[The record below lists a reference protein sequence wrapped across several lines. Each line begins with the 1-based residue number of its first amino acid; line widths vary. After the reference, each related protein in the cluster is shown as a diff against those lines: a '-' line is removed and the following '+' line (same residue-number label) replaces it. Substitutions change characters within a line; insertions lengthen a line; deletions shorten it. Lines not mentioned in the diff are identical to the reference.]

1 MTRLYGSGSSSP
13 DIVRLKQDDDIPALI
28 RHLSSSHLTVQWHAA
43 EALGTC
49 GEAAVPLLL
58 SALRSPAIPVRLG
71 AAEALGAIRDRAAV
85 SPLLGVVHHDPSLEV
100 RWAAVLALGEIGS
113 PEAVPF
119 LVPVLRDPNRYLR
132 YGAAISLGRLGWQAE
147 NEADTIYLLIARQE
161 WENVRNLGQPHFRHS
176 GTFCAMMTRNPGR
189 RSSPSSGRSVTG
201 VRRLPARKR

>member
-13 DIVRLKQDDDIPALI
+13 DIVRLKQDGDIPALI

-58 SALRSPAIPVRLG
+58 SALRSPVIPVRLG

-113 PEAVPF
+113 PDVVPF

-132 YGAAISLGRLGWQAE
+132 YGAE
-147 NEADTIYLLIARQE
+147 
-161 WENVRNLGQPHFRHS
+161 F
-176 GTFCAMMTRNPGR
+176 
-189 RSSPSSGRSVTG
+189 SPAVLAG
-201 VRRLPARKR
+201 RKRCRYHIPADCTPGMGECQESGCCRTSATLGPFAR